1 MRTYASVRVG
11 TADAIPCGLPD
22 RLQSRLRRADHLQ
35 VRAPGL
41 TAALLLAL
49 CAVPAGPATA
59 ARADAD
65 PTLEA
70 ATARAAALSQELE
83 RSSARDGSYRVLLE
97 RLEEEQLLAQ
107 ARLDARVRAVWTTRR
122 PNPLGGLPGRLEAAG
137 LRRIAH
143 RGTAAA
149 VRLDRELVDAVALR
163 GDQAQAL
170 REQATRARTRLGAK
184 VTAALLAQ
192 ESARQL
198 LARADAALA
207 AATAAAAA
215 AAEAAVAAAAAA
227 ADSTAAAAA
236 EADRQRLATEA
247 TRLST
252 ARAALDQASAAVT
265 TALTPAQTRRSRRA
279 QEREAPV
286 VALVEAA
293 GAGYPAG
300 YRPTG
305 EVIAGLASW
314 YGPGFVGS
322 PTASGTPYDP
332 ERLTC
337 AHKTLRLGTVVRVSA
352 NGRAVSCLVNDRGP
366 YVGPRILDM
375 SRAGS
380 RALGYDGVQAVVVE
394 VLAPG

>member
-1 MRTYASVRVG
+1 MGA
-11 TADAIPCGLPD
+11 ADAIPCGLPD

-59 ARADAD
+59 ARAGAD

-122 PNPLGGLPGRLEAAG
+122 PDPLGGLPGRLEAAG

-149 VRLDRELVDAVALR
+149 VRLDRELVEAVALR
-163 GDQAQAL
+163 GDQAEAL
-170 REQATRARTRLGAK
+170 REQAARARTRLGAQ

-198 LARADAALA
+198 LARAEAALA
-207 AATAAAAA
+207 AATAAAAVA
-215 AAEAAVAAAAAA
+215 AAVAVA
-227 ADSTAAAAA
+227 ADSAAAAAA
-236 EADRQRLATEA
+236 EADRQRLAAEA
-247 TRLST
+247 TRLGT

-293 GAGYPAG
+293 GAGYPTG